1 MPYCKYFKNFQNYK
15 KKNCLYR
22 LVSAGG
28 ILLIILFGFAFSA
41 NRKKIVWRH
50 VIWGIFL
57 QIIFGILIMRW
68 DSGRDFINCIG
79 SKVDTFLG
87 FTDSG
92 SSFVF
97 GYLVDQKPFLP
108 TKLEN
113 GSLAKL
119 VAEEINNSTAVKSIV
134 VFKALSTV
142 YFFR

>member
-1 MPYCKYFKNFQNYK
+1 M
-15 KKNCLYR
+15 
-22 LVSAGG
+22 
-28 ILLIILFGFAFSA
+28 
-41 NRKKIVWRH
+41 
-50 VIWGIFL
+50 
-57 QIIFGILIMRW
+57 IMRW

-113 GSLAKL
+113 GSITKL
-119 VAEEINNSTAVKSIV
+119 VAEEINNSTAVKTIV

>member
-1 MPYCKYFKNFQNYK
+1 MENILKMFKII

-113 GSLAKL
+113 GSIAKL
-119 VAEEINNSTAVKSIV
+119 VAEKINNSTAVKTIV

>member
-1 MPYCKYFKNFQNYK
+1 M
-15 KKNCLYR
+15 
-22 LVSAGG
+22 SAGG
-28 ILLIILFGFAFSA
+28 IILIILFGYTFSA

-68 DSGRDFINCIG
+68 NSGRDFINCVG

-108 TKLEN
+108 TKLAN
-113 GSLAKL
+113 GSIAKL
-119 VAEEINNSTAVKSIV
+119 VAEEINNSTAVNSIV
-134 VFKALSTV
+134 VFKALSTL